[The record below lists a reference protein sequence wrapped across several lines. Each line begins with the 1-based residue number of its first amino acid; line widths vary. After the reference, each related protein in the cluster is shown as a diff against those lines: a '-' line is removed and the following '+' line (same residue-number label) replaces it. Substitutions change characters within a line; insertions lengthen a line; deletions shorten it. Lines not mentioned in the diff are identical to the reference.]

1 MTVWWSC
8 YSPTKSLEVSKQ
20 YTVLTHWNL
29 TVFTCSLINQI
40 SQYFYCSLILFHP
53 QSSQRYQIWGCVL
66 KMIQRKS
73 TVVNFYLMEWTQ
85 CKHHVASRRLG
96 TRWYR
101 AYILYNTVSECGIPY
116 LNILCC
122 GGKHVTLCEHQE
134 KVTIYFFLV
143 QKEILTLKTI
153 VKEKNICWFDDL
165 TSSGMN
171 ATSQQK
177 QFYFVL
183 SAVIS

>member
-101 AYILYNTVSECGIPY
+101 ANILHNTVSECGIPY
-116 LNILCC
+116 LTYYVKGVNTSHYVNI
-122 GGKHVTLCEHQE
+122 KKKWQYTFSWSRR
-134 KVTIYFFLV
+134 KY
-143 QKEILTLKTI
+143 
-153 VKEKNICWFDDL
+153 
-165 TSSGMN
+165 
-171 ATSQQK
+171 
-177 QFYFVL
+177 
-183 SAVIS
+183 

>member
-29 TVFTCSLINQI
+29 TVFTRSLINQI
-40 SQYFYCSLILFHP
+40 SNIFIVVLYRFNP

-101 AYILYNTVSECGIPY
+101 ANILYNTASECGIIFLTY
-116 LNILCC
+116 YVMGVNTSHYVNIKKKWLYTFSWSRR
-122 GGKHVTLCEHQE
+122 K
-134 KVTIYFFLV
+134 Y
-143 QKEILTLKTI
+143 
-153 VKEKNICWFDDL
+153 
-165 TSSGMN
+165 
-171 ATSQQK
+171 
-177 QFYFVL
+177 
-183 SAVIS
+183 